1 MGLTCYICRRK
12 ASKVTGASCT
22 GTSAAGQ
29 HRTGS
34 RRLHE
39 STIIEDLTN
48 MVEKEMTKKKRI
60 WTRKWIG
67 DRAVRCGST
76 LLLKQLRSENPAEYR
91 LALRLIPKNFD
102 ESLIESSI
110 QRQDTMMREALSAK
124 IKLEVTL
131 TYLATDFSILFT
143 SK

>member
-12 ASKVTGASCT
+12 ASKGDRISLRNCT

-76 LLLKQLRSENPAEYR
+76 KQLRSENPAEYR

-110 QRQDTMMREALSAK
+110 QRQDTMMREALLAK